1 MSLRLTKQQREYQ
14 EEVLAIHGLTFNPSS
29 NLVEQLAGRVGI
41 LEDEATKL
49 RSELNKTAVAL
60 EAERN
65 KSLWVRV
72 REAFT
77 K

>member
-14 EEVLAIHGLTFNPSS
+14 EGIIAGFAMGHLFKPCS
-29 NLVEQLAGRVGI
+29 NLAGYMAEHIRNCETRI
-41 LEDEATKL
+41 
-49 RSELNKTAVAL
+49 SMLNHEL

-72 REAFT
+72 RERIL
-77 K
+77 